1 MIPIID
7 AGHGSRNGHLIVT
20 PGKRSP
26 FDEHP
31 LVEGE
36 FNRAIAFRIIELCEL
51 HRIPY
56 HTCFHTWKDYDLH
69 HRAWICNEI
78 YEKNPN
84 VYTLSIHANGGG
96 GEGVEVYTSPG
107 ETRSDPIA
115 SLFKIEYKN
124 ILVGVNLRSDWSD
137 GDWDK
142 EEKLYMLTR
151 TRCPAVLTENGFM
164 DHRNDVRKLRN
175 PVYRDAIAKVHFN
188 VIKTL
193 WQKR

>member
-26 FDEHP
+26 FDEYP

-36 FNRAIAFRIIELCEL
+36 FNRAIAARIIEKCEL
-51 HRIPY
+51 EGIPY
-56 HTCFHTWKDYDLH
+56 HTCYHTWKDLDLH
-69 HRAWICNEI
+69 HRVFACNQI

-84 VYTLSIHANGGG
+84 VYLLSIHANAGGG
-96 GEGVEVYTSPG
+96 VGVEVFTSPG
-107 ETRSDPIA
+107 ETKSDEIA
-115 SLFKIEYKN
+115 NLFKPEYER
-124 ILVGVNLRSDWSD
+124 VFDEVNLRSDWSD

-142 EEKLYMLTR
+142 EGKFFMLTR

-164 DHRNDVRKLRN
+164 DHLGDVQRLRSTT
-175 PVYRDAIAKVHFN
+175 YRDAIAQVHFN
-188 VIKTL
+188 VIKAL